1 MTLIEKIMQSLT
13 MYPEKTK
20 QLIDDYVIFCQ
31 DTDNVQAGYDLAY
44 DMQMLGFIDSALYL
58 VEQLYRWQPI
68 EIFLLL
74 KAELLIDNQQ
84 IDDAIDI
91 LLTIPNDSDAY
102 ISALLI
108 LADAYQQLELHE
120 VALQKLQLAKRLL
133 PDEPVID
140 LAQFEHYFY
149 IGEYHKAL
157 TILETLQYSDV
168 LSEEHY
174 IKKMSRLLIALGEY
188 EEAIASLEQLKEE
201 EHDSSSLFE
210 LGLAYYQIED
220 YQRACHWLEDLVSK
234 DPDFYSAYYYL
245 GQSYLQLG
253 KVEDGVSYLEQ
264 AIAYNPY
271 HETLYLT
278 LFEQY
283 DKTHQSGKLTQL
295 IEDAKT
301 YGIDGLSWH
310 IRLTRYYLRQEEY
323 ETVIT
328 YINNV
333 LAIEDEE
340 SELYW
345 ILALAYAFLEEDEQ
359 AQIWFQKAFVLFEED
374 SEFLENYA
382 QYAREIG
389 DRQLYRTLT
398 SKRQQLGAY
407 TLEEDEDDF

>member
-1 MTLIEKIMQSLT
+1 MQSLT
-13 MYPEKTK
+13 MYPEKTT
-20 QLIDDYVIFCQ
+20 QLLDEYVVFCK
-31 DTDNVQAGYDLAY
+31 DTDDVQAGYDLAY
-44 DMQMLGFIDSALYL
+44 DMQMLGFVDSALYL
-58 VEQLYRWQPI
+58 VEQLYQWQSI

-84 IDDAIDI
+84 VDNAIDI

-102 ISALLI
+102 VSSLLI

-120 VALQKLQLAKRLL
+120 VALQKLQIAKRLL

-149 IGEYHKAL
+149 IGEYYKAL
-157 TILETLQYSDV
+157 IILETLQYSDI
-168 LSEEHY
+168 LSEEQY
-174 IKKMSRLLIALGEY
+174 IKKMSRVLVALGEY
-188 EEAIASLEQLKEE
+188 EEAISSLEQLDDD

-220 YQRACHWLEDLVSK
+220 YQRSYHWLQDLVSK

-245 GQSYLQLG
+245 GQAALNLHKTDEG
-253 KVEDGVSYLEQ
+253 IAYLEQ

-283 DKTHQSGKLTQL
+283 DKTHEHDKLKQL
-295 IEDAKT
+295 IEDAKAH
-301 YGIDGLSWH
+301 GIDGLSWH
-310 IRLTRYYLRQEEY
+310 IRLTRYYLRNEDY
-323 ETVIT
+323 ETVIEH
-328 YINNV
+328 INHV
-333 LAIEDEE
+333 LTIEDEE

-345 ILALAYAFLEEDEQ
+345 ILALAYANLEEDEQ
-359 AQIWFQKAFVLFEED
+359 AQTWFQKAYVLFEED
-374 SEFLENYA
+374 DEFLENYA

-398 SKRQQLGAY
+398 SKRQQLDAY
-407 TLEEDEDDF
+407 TLEEIEDDF